1 MIMIPFF
8 QNTESAVRNI
18 IYMTITEIDIMIVNL
33 FCMTIFIILKI
44 YKC

>member
-8 QNTESAVRNI
+8 QNTESAIRNI
-18 IYMTITEIDIMIVNL
+18 IYMTITEIDMIVNL

-44 YKC
+44 